1 MKIGLIDVDGHN
13 FPNLALMRI
22 SSYHKK
28 NGDKVEWWWSD
39 FEHYDIIYKSK
50 IFSDAYSK
58 DIPDPLNADIIIK
71 GGTGYQ
77 IHLVD
82 GKEVYDK
89 ETDHQLPPHIERMEP
104 DYSIYPQYKYA
115 LSITSRGCPRGCQFC
130 HVAAKEGR
138 CSKKVS
144 DAEEF
149 YRGQKEIKILDPNI
163 TACPDCISLLE
174 QYSSIGAW
182 CDFTQGIDARLLT
195 QEKVEAL
202 NSCKIKRLHFAWD
215 DMKQSDSVISGLELY
230 KKYGKIK
237 DHRLLSVYVLTNF
250 DTTHEQDLF
259 RIYELRKMGFDP
271 DVRIYNKPSAP
282 RETRLLQRW
291 VNNKIIF
298 KTCEKFEDYDPRLG

>member
-1 MKIGLIDVDGHN
+1 MKIGMIDVDGHH

-22 SSYHKK
+22 SAYHKAK
-28 NGDKVEWWWSD
+28 GDLVEWWWTD
-39 FEHYDIIYKSK
+39 LIHYDIVYKSK

-58 DIPDPLNADIIIK
+58 DVPDPMNADLIIK

-77 IHLVD
+77 IHLAD

-89 ETDHQLPPHIERMEP
+89 ETDHQLPDEIESMSP

-115 LSITSRGCPRGCQFC
+115 LSLTSRGCPRGCPFC

-144 DAEEF
+144 EPGEF

-163 TACPDCISLLE
+163 TACPDCIPLLE
-174 QYSSIGAW
+174 QYRKIGAW
-182 CDFTQGIDARLLT
+182 CDFTQGIDARLLNR
-195 QEKVEAL
+195 EKVEAL
-202 NSCKIKRLHFAWD
+202 NACKIKRLHFAWD
-215 DMKQSDSVISGLELY
+215 DMKQSDSVINGLDLY
-230 KKYGKIK
+230 RRYGKLKRKENLI
-237 DHRLLSVYVLTNF
+237 VYVLTNF
-250 DTTHEQDLF
+250 DTTHEEDLF
-259 RIYELRKMGFDP
+259 RVYELRKMGFDP

-291 VNNKIIF
+291 VNNRIIF
-298 KTCEKFEDYDPRLG
+298 NSCERFEDYDQTKG